1 MLQQPKPDDF
11 VIATGET
18 HTVREFVELAFQAA
32 GLTVTWKGKGLQ
44 EVGLVKGKV
53 VVKINPK
60 FYRPAEVELLLGNPA
75 KAKKV
80 LKWQP
85 KVTFKKLIE
94 LMVKSDL
101 KIQEESK

>member
-1 MLQQPKPDDF
+1 M
-11 VIATGET
+11 
-18 HTVREFVELAFQAA
+18 
-32 GLTVTWKGKGLQ
+32 TVTWKGKGLQ

-94 LMVKSDL
+94 LMIKSDL